1 MLGGIVE
8 KFSHPTGQGVTTNRE
23 GVARTCSTLLL
34 PQNLLIYIES
44 VYNPPHVEFIFCVAK
59 YFDFL
64 IPKDSQQL
72 AITNPI
78 KRLSS
83 AVLSM

>member
-1 MLGGIVE
+1 VE

-64 IPKDSQQL
+64 FPKDSQL
-72 AITNPI
+72 LGRINPI
-78 KRLSS
+78 KKLISRISLCN
-83 AVLSM
+83 L